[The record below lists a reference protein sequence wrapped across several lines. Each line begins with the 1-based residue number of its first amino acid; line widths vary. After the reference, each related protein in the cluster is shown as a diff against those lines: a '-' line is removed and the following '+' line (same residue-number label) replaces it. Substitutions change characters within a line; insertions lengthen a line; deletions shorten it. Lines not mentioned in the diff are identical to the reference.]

1 MTRAII
7 KTLGVALVATLPLL
21 AQAQLSGNVSLTTNY
36 KFRGQDQDISKV
48 SAFKPAVQGG
58 FDYAFGDTGWYVGN
72 WNSSV
77 DWLANNSLESDLYGG
92 YKFKAGD
99 VDLDVGAL
107 TYIYPGNSAGNTTE
121 LYGGVSFGPFSAK
134 YSHTVSKDYF
144 GWAGAKAGS
153 GLMGRNTGYLNLA
166 LAQEVAPSLTLK
178 ASVGFTRFAGD
189 IKDSGVPN
197 YMDYSLGGAYDLG
210 DGLSLGAAVVG
221 ANKKAF
227 FGHANKSRVIV
238 TLTKTL

>member
-7 KTLGVALVATLPLL
+7 QTLGVALLASLPLL
-21 AQAQLSGNVSLTTNY
+21 ASAQLTGNVSLTTNY
-36 KFRGQDQDISKV
+36 KFRGQDQDASKAKAV
-48 SAFKPAVQGG
+48 KPALQGG
-58 FDYAFGDTGWYVGN
+58 FDYAFGESGWYVGN

-77 DWLANNSLESDLYGG
+77 DWLANNSLEADLYGG
-92 YKFKAGD
+92 FKFKAAGAD
-99 VDLDVGAL
+99 FDLGAL
-107 TYIYPGNSAGNTTE
+107 TYIYPGNASGNTTE
-121 LYGGVSFGPFSAK
+121 LYGAATFGPVTAK

-153 GLMGRNTGYLNLA
+153 GLKGRNTGYLNLA

-189 IKDSGVPN
+189 IKDTGVPN
-197 YMDYSLGGAYDLG
+197 YMDYSLGGVYDLG

-227 FGHANKSRVIV
+227 FGDVNKSRLIL